1 MNDILINTP
10 LYIYW
15 MFFSL
20 LIIGLMQRKTRN
32 VTKNRALLI
41 PLILA
46 SFSLYG
52 LVVDFGINEL
62 SMYSF
67 LSGFTLSSMMII
79 YLNKRISIFDK
90 ILYNDK
96 KKFFI
101 IEGSP
106 IPLFLFMLV
115 FFIKYM
121 LGYFKITKPELF
133 ENMNFIILF
142 CYFYGMFLAIFFM
155 RFYILWKKSRLKYIY
170 KQNLKS

>member
-79 YLNKRISIFDK
+79 YLNKKISIFDK
-90 ILYNDK
+90 
-96 KKFFI
+96 
-101 IEGSP
+101 
-106 IPLFLFMLV
+106 
-115 FFIKYM
+115 
-121 LGYFKITKPELF
+121 
-133 ENMNFIILF
+133 
-142 CYFYGMFLAIFFM
+142 
-155 RFYILWKKSRLKYIY
+155 R
-170 KQNLKS
+170 